1 MAIAIFLIV
10 LFGAAVL
17 GHFLIKKE
25 RARQLER
32 RERRVRIAE
41 GKFDGAAGEP
51 AATKRRFW
59 QRRKPEALTQ
69 YPISQKTAEELSKL
83 FPAALEKVFEARK
96 IYRDAKKDAADA
108 CDHYVRCKQKLANMS
123 YPQGQPAATISA
135 FISQLTAQYRVVEEA
150 AVKHVAMEKLAL
162 RAYHSLRAD
171 ADVLAKATKATEH
184 YDLSPLSPELRNYLS
199 VAALLVPEL
208 PLKEHLVS
216 RSHQYHD
223 RDKPLA
229 IAPGEDRRLQSQ
241 DLLTADLVEIYRE
254 KLAETLPLV
263 EELSIARD
271 ALSAAGNVRYKLMQG
286 PGDVATPEKPTDQD
300 VQTYIGTLTDWVA
313 SIDEAKTEVLARQLV
328 VKEAL
333 DAIER
338 PLAALL
344 KASTGANDVAREGGK
359 CHPSAELQAA
369 NYCRSQIQKICDQAR
384 KELPDA
390 LFSRAKAAQA
400 PLQEPLSEQAK
411 QIDES
416 LRQALR
422 AAMRKLGF
430 AMAQQKAA
438 NARLTALTTASEPQ
452 LTCEAASLNELNV
465 ETYLRRHA
473 QWVKASEQ
481 QAEAKKNR
489 DEKIS
494 AAREQARQRVEQV
507 PQAAQ
512 ALTALFSGL
521 THNQI
526 VSKELYAC
534 IEAGV
539 WMANT
544 VLPKVKKE
552 NAVKSPVV
560 QVQA

>member
-41 GKFDGAAGEP
+41 GNFDGYADEP
-51 AATKRRFW
+51 APTKKRFW
-59 QRRKPEALTQ
+59 QRRKQKTLT
-69 YPISQKTAEELSKL
+69 PMTVSEKTAEELNKL

-96 IYRDAKKDAADA
+96 VYRDAKKDASDA
-108 CDHYVRCKQKLANMS
+108 CDLYVRRKQKLANMS
-123 YPQGQPAATISA
+123 YPEGQPAATLRA
-135 FISQLTAQYRVVEEA
+135 FISQLAAQYRAVEEA
-150 AVKHVAMEKLAL
+150 AAQHLTMEKLAQ
-162 RAYHSLRAD
+162 RAFHSLRAD
-171 ADVLAKATKATEH
+171 ADVLARATKATEH

-208 PLKEHLVS
+208 PLKEHVVS

-223 RDKPLA
+223 REKPLA
-229 IAPGEDRRLQSQ
+229 IVPAEDRRLQSE
-241 DLLTADLVEIYRE
+241 DLLTADLVEIYLE
-254 KLAETLPLV
+254 KLTLILPLV
-263 EELSIARD
+263 EELSTASD
-271 ALSAAGNVRYKLMQG
+271 ALSVASSMRYKLQQG
-286 PGDVATPEKPTDQD
+286 PGDVPSPEKPTDQD

-313 SIDEAKTEVLARQLV
+313 SIDEAKLQVQARQLV
-328 VKEAL
+328 VKDGL
-333 DAIER
+333 DALSR
-338 PLAALL
+338 PLAALC
-344 KASTGANDVAREGGK
+344 KASDNANDVAREGGK
-359 CHPSAELQAA
+359 CYPSAELQAA
-369 NYCRSQIQKICDQAR
+369 NHCRSQIQKICELAR
-384 KELPDA
+384 KALPDSLRSA
-390 LFSRAKAAQA
+390 TAAAEPQP
-400 PLQEPLSEQAK
+400 PLPLSEQAK

-416 LRQALR
+416 LSQALK

-430 AMAQQKAA
+430 AIAQQKAA
-438 NARLTALTTASEPQ
+438 NARLATLAATSEPQ
-452 LTCEAASLNELNV
+452 PTCEAPSLNETNV
-465 ETYLRRHA
+465 EVYLRRHS
-473 QWVKASEQ
+473 QWVQASGQ
-481 QAEAKKNR
+481 LAEARKNR

-494 AAREQARQRVEQV
+494 AAREQARQRAEQV

-512 ALTALFSGL
+512 ALAALLSGL
-521 THNQI
+521 TYNQI

-534 IEAGV
+534 IEASV
-539 WMANT
+539 WMANA